1 MGFEKLGLSKKVLE
15 GITAAG
21 YENPTPIQEQAVPII
36 INGKDVIGASQTGTG
51 KTAAFALPILHKLEE
66 HGNLRCLILEPVR
79 ELASQVLDNLET
91 LGKGTNLKSLL
102 IHGGVGYGKQID
114 GIKSGVD
121 ILIATPG
128 RLLDLMDK
136 GIVRLDKIEIL
147 VLDEVDRMLDMG
159 FLPDVRK
166 IVTKIPRRRQTL
178 FFSATMPSAIESLAK
193 WALNE
198 PEEVEIG
205 QRQGVAETIS
215 HAFYPVASGQ
225 REDLLLKLL
234 KQTNFKSV
242 MIFTRT
248 KKDADTLANHIKKQ
262 EPDYSITVMHSDI
275 RQKDRQEALA
285 GFKDGKLRL

>member
-136 GIVRLDKIEIL
+136 GIVL
-147 VLDEVDRMLDMG
+147 
-159 FLPDVRK
+159 
-166 IVTKIPRRRQTL
+166 
-178 FFSATMPSAIESLAK
+178 SL
-193 WALNE
+193 
-198 PEEVEIG
+198 I
-205 QRQGVAETIS
+205 
-215 HAFYPVASGQ
+215 
-225 REDLLLKLL
+225 
-234 KQTNFKSV
+234 
-242 MIFTRT
+242 
-248 KKDADTLANHIKKQ
+248 HI
-262 EPDYSITVMHSDI
+262 
-275 RQKDRQEALA
+275 
-285 GFKDGKLRL
+285 

>member
-193 WALNE
+193 WALKKLDN
-198 PEEVEIG
+198 VKG
-205 QRQGVAETIS
+205 
-215 HAFYPVASGQ
+215 
-225 REDLLLKLL
+225 LLKP
-234 KQTNFKSV
+234 SV
-242 MIFTRT
+242 MLSILSQAVKEKIF
-248 KKDADTLANHIKKQ
+248 
-262 EPDYSITVMHSDI
+262 
-275 RQKDRQEALA
+275 
-285 GFKDGKLRL
+285 F